1 MNPVYRDPYDSGAI
15 GLFRVS
21 ELDLESNFACSP
33 EDVYSKCIILS
44 DNIKHGSTDV
54 PDQANLDPLPA
65 EVKKLLN
72 KPPLMLMPDDEML
85 DDENTSPTNVT
96 NSAVDK
102 AYKLAFPHTIPTW
115 TIQSL

>member
-1 MNPVYRDPYDSGAI
+1 MKPVFRDPYNSGDI
-15 GLFRVS
+15 GLFQVS

-72 KPPLMLMPDDEML
+72 APPPLPDDML
-85 DDENTSPTNVT
+85 NNENTSHINVA

-115 TIQSL
+115 TIQSLL